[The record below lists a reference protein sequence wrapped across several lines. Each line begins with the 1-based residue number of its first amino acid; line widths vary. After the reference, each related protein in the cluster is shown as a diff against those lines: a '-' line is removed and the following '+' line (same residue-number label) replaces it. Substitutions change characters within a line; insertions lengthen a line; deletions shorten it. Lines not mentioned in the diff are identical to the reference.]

1 MGKRIKA
8 HGDGMTAVAAEK
20 GTDARHRQSQRS
32 APTAPL
38 FPPAIFYAHGRVK
51 GACSVWD
58 SENPM

>member
-1 MGKRIKA
+1 
-8 HGDGMTAVAAEK
+8 MTAVAAEK